1 MEGEGNE
8 GICGGD
14 GEGVCC
20 LEGWLVSFLTGKIHG
35 WLLRRDRFV
44 LRDPLNDESRKCEIS

>member
-20 LEGWLVSFLTGKIHG
+20 LEGLLVSILDGDMIIEY
-35 WLLRRDRFV
+35 RQVCRFV
-44 LRDPLNDESRKCEIS
+44 FRDPLHD